1 MYKFKLI
8 LDIAAGKGT
17 RRERVNKIKTY
28 LEDDLD
34 LLIYA
39 EQALPSFRPPVCE
52 HPNKEYPV
60 TYKIYS
66 TLCMAIAEVSCGHE
80 NRKDY
85 VSTYE
90 LKED

>member
-1 MYKFKLI
+1 MDKFKLL
-8 LDIAAGKGT
+8 LDIAAGNGT
-17 RRERVNKIKTY
+17 RRERVDRIKTY

-34 LLIYA
+34 LLIYT

-52 HPNKEYPV
+52 HPSKEYPV
-60 TYKIYS
+60 TYNIYA
-66 TLCMAIAEVSCGHE
+66 TLCMAIAEVVNGHE

-85 VSTYE
+85 YE

>member
-1 MYKFKLI
+1 MDKFKL
-8 LDIAAGKGT
+8 LLHIAAGSGT
-17 RRERVNKIKTY
+17 RRERVNKIKQY

-39 EQALPSFRPPVCE
+39 EQALPSFRPPECE
-52 HPNKEYPV
+52 HPDREYPV

-85 VSTYE
+85 VTTYE

>member
-1 MYKFKLI
+1 MNDFELI
-8 LDIAAGKGT
+8 LHIAAGNGT
-17 RRERVNKIKTY
+17 RRERVDKIKQY

-34 LLIYA
+34 LLIYT
-39 EQALPSFRPPVCE
+39 EQALPSFRPPECE

-60 TYKIYS
+60 TYKLYS
-66 TLCMAIAEVSCGHE
+66 TLCMAIAEVVNGHE

-85 VSTYE
+85 VNTYE

>member
-1 MYKFKLI
+1 MDKFKLI
-8 LDIAAGKGT
+8 LDIAAGNGT
-17 RRERVNKIKTY
+17 RRERVDRIKTY

-34 LLIYA
+34 LLIYT
-39 EQALPSFRPPVCE
+39 EQALPSFRPPECE
-52 HPNKEYPV
+52 HPDKEYPV
-60 TYKIYS
+60 TYNIYA